1 MAAKRDGRIDHK
13 ADVVPSIGESGR
25 GFAQRLRRKLG
36 LFDLLADLIVDACTH
51 VNHMYLVCLNGQ
63 FSKLIFF

>member
-36 LFDLLADLIVDACTH
+36 FFDLLADLIADAARVESDFGRT
-51 VNHMYLVCLNGQ
+51 
-63 FSKLIFF
+63 LIN